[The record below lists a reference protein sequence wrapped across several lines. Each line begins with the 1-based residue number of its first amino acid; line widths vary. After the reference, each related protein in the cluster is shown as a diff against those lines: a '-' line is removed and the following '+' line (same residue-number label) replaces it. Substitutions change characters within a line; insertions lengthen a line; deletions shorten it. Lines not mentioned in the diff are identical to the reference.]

1 MRPLRRAA
9 AVMRGMPLAALAAS
23 LAVLPGCGGADK
35 TDDSE
40 GLRGLTREPALQVGD
55 VRLPDVGPAGDG
67 RSSSLRA
74 KPGRLRLVYFGY
86 TGCPDVCPTTMVDV
100 KAAIGRLPGAE
111 RDRVSMSM
119 VTVDPRRDTP
129 EKLNGYLSHFFRSWN
144 VYRTGDRSE
153 LARAEKAFHASHK
166 AARPNRHGSYD
177 VSHTAQVYAVDQDG
191 KVLVEW
197 PFGSAP
203 EDIGADLATLLRS
216 LPAKTSTQRNEMDKK
231 QEQGG
236 NR

>member
-1 MRPLRRAA
+1 MRQLRRAA
-9 AVMRGMPLAALAAS
+9 AVMRGMPLALLAAS

-74 KPGRLRLVYFGY
+74 RPGGLRLVYFGY
-86 TGCPDVCPTTMVDV
+86 TSCPDVCPTTMVDV
-100 KAAIGRLPGAE
+100 RAAIGRLPAGDRE
-111 RDRVSMSM
+111 RVAMAM

-129 EKLNGYLSHFFRSWN
+129 AKLNGYLSHFFETWSA
-144 VYRTGDRSE
+144 YRTGDRTRLS
-153 LARAEKAFHASHK
+153 RAEKAFRASHK

-191 KVLVEW
+191 EVLVEW
-197 PFGSAP
+197 PFGSSP
-203 EDIGADLATLLRS
+203 NDIRADLAELLDS
-216 LPAKTSTQRNEMDKK
+216 VPESTSRQETEKNTK

-236 NR
+236 ST